1 MLSKRAPSE
10 RKLPHI
16 PPINSGQYKSAISS
30 RLVASGEISELAQV
44 EALEDEVEEGPGLA
58 DIAEH
63 GVDRLVAG
71 EVGEVAGGERV
82 ACGA

>member
-16 PPINSGQYKSAISS
+16 PAINSGQYKGAISS

-44 EALEDEVEEGPGLA
+44 EALQDEVEEGTGLA